1 MVGTKRVIS
10 KIQNRNIVLGLTYN
24 CQKKAKVY
32 QRVWRTRNVLT
43 AALLS
48 QTYNS
53 LKNSSRKQGLKL
65 RCEDSKTSKVIE
77 PPKPKLL
84 CAGCVL
90 IGITRWSPVNELT
103 EETVY
108 VLYIWQRIMF
118 LSFFCKETRPE
129 KIRTSHYWIEII
141 NWRFNL
147 YELTLLHLHD
157 SKITEPKK
165 WLQFLAFSLIFYSTI
180 RITAVMVTYLLAL
193 QTNYSITALNVLVM
207 LTKDGSPFLPK
218 CIRCVRL

>member
-1 MVGTKRVIS
+1 MVGIKRVIS

-24 CQKKAKVY
+24 CQKEGKVY

-53 LKNSSRKQGLKL
+53 LKNSSRKQGLKF

-103 EETVY
+103 EKTVY
-108 VLYIWQRIMF
+108 VLYIWQWIIF
-118 LSFFCKETRPE
+118 LSFFAKTHSSR
-129 KIRTSHYWIEII
+129 KDKNQSLLDWNYQLKVLFVWWS
-141 NWRFNL
+141 NWRYFIYTTAESPNQKNDCSS
-147 YELTLLHLHD
+147 LLSL
-157 SKITEPKK
+157 
-165 WLQFLAFSLIFYSTI
+165 LFS
-180 RITAVMVTYLLAL
+180 TA
-193 QTNYSITALNVLVM
+193 
-207 LTKDGSPFLPK
+207 
-218 CIRCVRL
+218 R

>member
-1 MVGTKRVIS
+1 MVGIKRVIS
-10 KIQNRNIVLGLTYN
+10 KIQNRNIFLGLTYN
-24 CQKKAKVY
+24 CQKEGKVY

-53 LKNSSRKQGLKL
+53 LKNSSRKQGLKF

-108 VLYIWQRIMF
+108 VLYIWQWIIF
-118 LSFFCKETRPE
+118 FIVFCKETRPE
-129 KIRTSHYWIEII
+129 KIRTSHCWIEII

-147 YELTLLHLHD
+147 YDEVIDATSFTRLQNHRTKKMTAVPCFLSYFLQHD
-157 SKITEPKK
+157 KNHCGYGYV
-165 WLQFLAFSLIFYSTI
+165 FVSLI
-180 RITAVMVTYLLAL
+180 L
-193 QTNYSITALNVLVM
+193 
-207 LTKDGSPFLPK
+207 
-218 CIRCVRL
+218 